1 MNKTASRTVLTTLL
15 TTLLGA
21 IIVAATISSCYASTF
36 SGDVITFADL
46 PSTIKIDPGSQAS
59 FDVTLRNSG
68 GIYGDVDIT
77 TRSLPDGITVVD
89 NDCTKLVDMGKS
101 VTYHITIATSRDMEP
116 GTYHFEIADRSNV
129 DRHTWATIE
138 VRVGGR
144 SIVATT
150 GVTPD
155 ADADADAG
163 RSPGFGVIAVV
174 SALLL
179 ACHLRSRL

>member
-1 MNKTASRTVLTTLL
+1 MNKTANRTALTVLPVA
-15 TTLLGA
+15 LLG
-21 IIVAATISSCYASTF
+21 IIMVAATISSCYASTF
-36 SGDVITFADL
+36 SGDIITFADL

-77 TRSLPDGITVVD
+77 TRSLPDCITVVD

-101 VTYHITIATSRDMEP
+101 VTYHLTIAASKDMEP
-116 GTYHFEIADRSNV
+116 GTYHFEIADRSDV
-129 DRHTWATIE
+129 DQHTWATIE

-144 SIVATT
+144 SSMAATT
-150 GVTPD
+150 GVTP
-155 ADADADAG
+155 DADADAG